1 MPKGGK
7 GCFKQPKHGPLL
19 LFRNPFR
26 PPGIHIM
33 GRTIIE
39 VVEQSQS
46 APQGNSICKVR
57 LYQSVQA
64 SPRIRRQ
71 MRWLLRLNVFH
82 ITKNY
87 TVSIKVCSTR
97 LKMILPRKTTASM
110 KPNWKKAAS
119 GSLNPPPS
127 GFV

>member
-64 SPRIRRQ
+64 SPGKRKK
-71 MRWLLRLNVFH
+71 MGWLVGLNFLH
-82 ITKNY
+82 NKKNY

-97 LKMILPRKTTASM
+97 LKMIL
-110 KPNWKKAAS
+110 
-119 GSLNPPPS
+119 
-127 GFV
+127 